1 MENNKCLVLISG
13 GIDSAV
19 ALFWAKYSGMVCE
32 GLTFM
37 YNNQAKAEKK
47 AIQYICKN
55 SNTQLNYVKHP
66 LVGENK
72 KNLKDIFYPDNLL
85 YYSIAIS
92 FARQKEVKYII
103 GGQNKDDFQESKDA
117 QTKFYENFNSILRT
131 CYKNNIKIVQPLIN
145 MTKEEVVK
153 LGIKLKVPL
162 EHTWSCQN
170 KVSKPCNTCSSCI
183 TRSEIS
189 KKLNIRI

>member
-55 SNTQLNYVKHP
+55 SNKH
-66 LVGENK
+66 G
-72 KNLKDIFYPDNLL
+72 IIYRFYKH
-85 YYSIAIS
+85 STFKWI
-92 FARQKEVKYII
+92 
-103 GGQNKDDFQESKDA
+103 
-117 QTKFYENFNSILRT
+117 
-131 CYKNNIKIVQPLIN
+131 C
-145 MTKEEVVK
+145 
-153 LGIKLKVPL
+153 
-162 EHTWSCQN
+162 
-170 KVSKPCNTCSSCI
+170 
-183 TRSEIS
+183 
-189 KKLNIRI
+189 